1 MNTRV
6 VFWLAVAVPF
16 AALIAPI
23 TARAQSAAPA
33 AIRVGTYDSRAIA
46 VAWVGSNMHRQWLAQ
61 LVAERDKAKAAGDE
75 KKVQEIQA
83 RGGAEQSRVH
93 EQGFSTA
100 SVAGLMEKISQE
112 IPSVAKDAGVVLIVS
127 KWEVMYKDPA
137 VEYVDVTM
145 PLVRKFSADPRVI
158 GTVTELMKHAP
169 IPLDQL
175 PADSD

>member
-6 VFWLAVAVPF
+6 AFWLAVALPF
-16 AALIAPI
+16 TALIVPI
-23 TARAQSAAPA
+23 TVHAQSAAPA

-46 VAWVGSNMHRQWLAQ
+46 VAWVSSNMHRQWLAQ
-61 LVAERDKAKAAGDE
+61 LVAERDKAKAVGDE

-83 RGGAEQSRVH
+83 RGGAEQARVH

-100 SVAGLMEKISQE
+100 SVAGLMEKIGQE
-112 IPSVAKDAGVVLIVS
+112 IPGVAKDAGVVLIVS

-137 VEYVDVTM
+137 IEYVDVTM

-158 GTVTELMKHAP
+158 RTVTELMNQPP

>member
-6 VFWLAVAVPF
+6 SFWLAVAVPF
-16 AALIAPI
+16 TALIAPI
-23 TARAQSAAPA
+23 TVRGQSTPA
-33 AIRVGTYDSRAIA
+33 TAIRVGTYDSRAIA
-46 VAWVGSNMHRQWLAQ
+46 VAWVSSNMHRQWLAQ

-83 RGGAEQSRVH
+83 RGGAEQARVH

-112 IPSVAKDAGVVLIVS
+112 IPGVAKDAGVVLIVS
-127 KWEVMYKDPA
+127 KWEVVYKDPA
-137 VEYVDVTM
+137 IEYVDVTM
-145 PLVRKFSADPRVI
+145 PLVRKFSTDSKVI
-158 GTVTELMKHAP
+158 GIATELMKQPP

-175 PADSD
+175 PADRD

>member
-1 MNTRV
+1 MNTRAS
-6 VFWLAVAVPF
+6 FWLAFALPF
-16 AALIAPI
+16 TALIAPI
-23 TARAQSAAPA
+23 TVHAQSAAPA

-46 VAWVGSNMHRQWLAQ
+46 VAWVSSNMHRQWLAQ
-61 LVAERDKAKAAGDE
+61 LVAERNEAKAAGDE

-83 RGGAEQSRVH
+83 RGGAEQARVH

-112 IPSVAKDAGVVLIVS
+112 IPSVAKEAGVALIVS
-127 KWEVMYKDPA
+127 KWEVVYKDPA
-137 VEYVDVTM
+137 IEYVDVTM
-145 PLVRKFSADPRVI
+145 PLVRKFSADPRII
-158 GTVTELMKHAP
+158 GTVTELMKHPP